1 MAIINNTTNSSD
13 SFILFDT
20 TTRRYYSL
28 DALGAMVWNL
38 VQRPMSL
45 REIRDAIVER
55 FDLEPEAAERD
66 LRKLLDE
73 MQSNGLIEPANG

>member
-1 MAIINNTTNSSD
+1 
-13 SFILFDT
+13 
-20 TTRRYYSL
+20 
-28 DALGAMVWNL
+28 MVWNL
-38 VQRPMSL
+38 VQHPMTI

-66 LRKLLDE
+66 VRNLLDE

>member
-1 MAIINNTTNSSD
+1 MATIKIDTNHPD

-38 VQRPMSL
+38 VQNPMTI
-45 REIRDAIVER
+45 REIRDAIAER

-66 LRKLLDE
+66 VRNLLDE